1 MSKWYR
7 ISISLATKCR
17 IGFTLAVLIIIS
29 AGLFFPYRWMGKLIE
44 QGKHELAQ
52 QEAWHALEQH
62 YGQPPLLESPEGN
75 RLQFKTDFFEVTRPI
90 TQWLSLSEDQSI
102 AKYDKFTRH
111 GIRKF
116 REDKSKYEYFSFH
129 RKTPALSLPPSE
141 GTSEN
146 IDPNAVMSV
155 PKAMDSA
162 QDQYPTTGYL
172 WALRAEE
179 SCMASGCHE
188 SRPSDSITETAATV
202 QLPRSFTEGELVGV
216 ISVVIPAGQTNT
228 TLLFN
233 LLTIIMGGAFSCI
246 SAAVV
251 FYLFTQRII
260 IQPVRSLRQAADQV
274 TVSSDEAVD
283 DSDQEM
289 KAWGNALAITENIKT
304 GDEFEKMAKA
314 FHQMLTRL
322 KLAHDRLRETNRA
335 LDMRLGELET
345 RNIALYESNK
355 LKSEFLANVSHEL
368 RTPLNAIIG
377 FAEILKD
384 QAKQRND
391 ERNIHYSN
399 NVLESGNML
408 LGIINDLLELATIEA
423 GKVEIH
429 WESIPFEETLEAILN
444 LTRPQFA
451 EKNLHVITSI
461 DESTGWIE
469 TDTGKLQQILFNLFS
484 NAIKFTPAEGTVEIS
499 ARKYVNLE
507 QRSMLEIIVADNGKG
522 IAEEDREKIFEKFLQ
537 LDGSVTREYTG
548 VGLGLAI
555 VKELTAILNGTISV
569 GGQVG
574 QGAIFTLTL
583 PVARD
588 MDE

>member
-29 AGLFFPYRWMGKLIE
+29 AGLFFPHRWMGKLIE

-52 QEAWHALEQH
+52 REAIHALEDH
-62 YGQPPLLESPEGN
+62 YKQTPILETSDIKMPEIESDS
-75 RLQFKTDFFEVTRPI
+75 LEIVTPVTRWI
-90 TQWLSLSEDQSI
+90 SIKEDGS
-102 AKYDKFTRH
+102 KKDYDKFTRH
-111 GIRKF
+111 GIKEF
-116 REDKSKYEYFSFH
+116 LKDKNKKEHFAFH
-129 RKTPALSLPPSE
+129 RKIRQSE
-141 GTSEN
+141 LQPKKTAKPVA
-146 IDPNAVMSV
+146 DPN
-155 PKAMDSA
+155 
-162 QDQYPTTGYL
+162 DQKSDDQKGNGQLAAYPTSGYL
-172 WALRAEE
+172 WALRAEA
-179 SCMASGCHE
+179 SCMASGCHQSPSSE
-188 SRPSDSITETAATV
+188 GTGQKSPDPKSLRP
-202 QLPRSFTEGELVGV
+202 FTEGELVGA
-216 ISVVIPAGQTNT
+216 ISVTIPAGQTNT
-228 TLLFN
+228 TQLFN

-274 TVSSDEAVD
+274 TVASEDALDQNGQEKEAWA
-283 DSDQEM
+283 E
-289 KAWGNALAITENIKT
+289 ALAITENIKT
-304 GDEFEKMAKA
+304 GDEFEKMATA

-322 KLAHDRLRETNRA
+322 KLAHDTLRENNRA

-355 LKSEFLANVSHEL
+355 LKTEFLANVSHEL

-384 QAKQRND
+384 QAELRED
-391 ERNIHYSN
+391 DRNIRYSN

-444 LTRPQFA
+444 LTSTQFE
-451 EKNLHVITSI
+451 EKNLKVIANF
-461 DESTGWIE
+461 DQSTGMVE
-469 TDTGKLQQILFNLFS
+469 TDIGKLQQILFNLFS
-484 NAIKFTPAEGTVEIS
+484 NAIKFTPEEGTVEIS
-499 ARKYVNLE
+499 ARKFINPD
-507 QRSMLEIIVADNGKG
+507 QRPMFEIIVADTGEG
-522 IAEEDREKIFEKFLQ
+522 IAEEDRQKIFEKFLQ
-537 LDGSVTREYTG
+537 LDGSVTREYDG

-555 VKELTAILNGTISV
+555 VKELTEVLGGTITV
-569 GGQVG
+569 GGQLG

-583 PVARD
+583 PATRTN
-588 MDE
+588 DE

>member
-1 MSKWYR
+1 
-7 ISISLATKCR
+7 
-17 IGFTLAVLIIIS
+17 
-29 AGLFFPYRWMGKLIE
+29 
-44 QGKHELAQ
+44 
-52 QEAWHALEQH
+52 
-62 YGQPPLLESPEGN
+62 
-75 RLQFKTDFFEVTRPI
+75 
-90 TQWLSLSEDQSI
+90 
-102 AKYDKFTRH
+102 
-111 GIRKF
+111 
-116 REDKSKYEYFSFH
+116 
-129 RKTPALSLPPSE
+129 
-141 GTSEN
+141 
-146 IDPNAVMSV
+146 
-155 PKAMDSA
+155 
-162 QDQYPTTGYL
+162 
-172 WALRAEE
+172 
-179 SCMASGCHE
+179 HE
-188 SRPSDSITETAATV
+188 SRPSDSATEAIVPARS
-202 QLPRSFTEGELVGV
+202 PRSFTEGELVGV

-251 FYLFTQRII
+251 FYLFTQRFI

-274 TVSSDEAVD
+274 TLSSDNAVD
-283 DSDQEM
+283 DSGQEM
-289 KAWGNALAITENIKT
+289 KAWDNALAITENIKT
-304 GDEFEKMAKA
+304 GDEFEKMANA

-355 LKSEFLANVSHEL
+355 LKTEFLANVSHEL

-384 QAKQRND
+384 QAEQRND
-391 ERNIHYSN
+391 DRNSRYSN

-461 DESTGWIE
+461 DESTGRIE

-499 ARKYVNLE
+499 ARKYVDPQ
-507 QRSMLEIIVADNGKG
+507 QRAMLEIIVADNGKG

-583 PVARD
+583 PVARQAD
-588 MDE
+588 Q